1 MSFHTE
7 SRLTRTSVAD
17 GTGFARTR
25 FGSTARSTTVLAVR
39 GVQSW
44 RRVRRAVVAAARWI
58 AETITAAG
66 WLAIGT
72 AAVGLTVGLAFGWLE
87 FAVAGAAALLLLV
100 LSVPFLFSARAYDVV
115 LRLEHDRVV
124 AGTQVEG
131 QLVIANIGRGPALP
145 GRIDVPV
152 GAGLVDVHV
161 PLLRHGHTHAEQVVV
176 PTQRR
181 GVITV
186 GPARTVRGDPL
197 GILTRES
204 TWEDTHTLYI
214 HPVTTA
220 LRSTTTGFVRDLE
233 GAASR
238 TIVDADFSFHAIR
251 PYVAGDSQRQIH
263 WKSTAKTGTL
273 MVRQYEE
280 TRRSRMVLALA
291 LGDDEYASDDEFELA
306 VSATASLGVRGIRDG
321 RDVDVVVGGEV
332 PEFARRT
339 LRTIRELTTISTRT
353 LLDDLAGIER
363 TELVSPLGD
372 AASLAAET
380 HPDVSIGFL
389 VCGSTLTPA
398 RLQSAALAFPA
409 DVGVIA
415 IVCAPDQQPGFRRL
429 GAITVLTIGLLDD
442 LRHLLAKG
450 AQS

>member
-1 MSFHTE
+1 MSFNTE

-25 FGSTARSTTVLAVR
+25 YGTTARTTVLAVR

-44 RRVRRAVVAAARWI
+44 RRVRRAAVATGRWI
-58 AETITAAG
+58 AETITVAG
-66 WLAIGT
+66 WLVIG
-72 AAVGLTVGLAFGWLE
+72 ALVVGLGVGLAFGWIE
-87 FAVAGAAALLLLV
+87 FAVAGFVALLLLI
-100 LSVPFLFSARAYDVV
+100 LSVPFLFSARAYDVD

-131 QLVIANIGRGPALP
+131 TLVVTNIGRGPALP

-152 GAGLVDVHV
+152 GEGIVDVHV
-161 PLLRHGHTHAEQVVV
+161 PLLRHEHEHTEQVVV

-197 GILTRES
+197 GILKREHA
-204 TWEDTHTLYI
+204 WEDTHTLYI

-233 GAASR
+233 GSASR

-251 PYVAGDSQRQIH
+251 PYVPGDSQRQIH

-280 TRRSRMVLALA
+280 TRRSRMVITLGLA
-291 LGDDEYASDDEFELA
+291 DDEYASDDEFELA
-306 VSATASLGVRGIRDG
+306 VSAAASLGVRGLRDG
-321 RDVDVVVGGEV
+321 RDIDVVVGGEV

-339 LRTIRELTTISTRT
+339 VRTIRELTTITSRT
-353 LLDDLAGIER
+353 LLDDLSGVER
-363 TELVSPLGD
+363 TELVSPLRD
-372 AASLAAET
+372 AASLAAES
-380 HPDVSIGFL
+380 HPDVSIAFL

-398 RLQSAALAFPA
+398 QLQSATLAFPA
-409 DVGVIA
+409 DAGVLA
-415 IVCAPDQQPGFRRL
+415 VVCAPDAEPGFKRL
-429 GAITVLTIGLLDD
+429 GTMTVLSIGLLDD
-442 LRHLLAKG
+442 LRQLLAKA